1 MQQITYR
8 EALNQALKEEMR
20 RDDRIIILGEDVALY
35 GGSYKVTDGLL
46 AEFGSDR
53 VRDTPISEGAIVGTA
68 IGAAMLGLRPIA
80 ELMTINFS
88 LLAMDQIVN
97 HAAKIRS
104 MFGGKVNVPLVVRA
118 PGGGGQQLG
127 AQHSQ
132 SLESYFLHCPGL
144 RVAIP
149 STPADAKGL
158 LKESIRDANP
168 VMFIEHTVLYGT
180 KGEVPTGDYTIPLGI
195 ADVKKEGS
203 DITIVGYSRML
214 LTALEAAKR
223 LWEEDEID
231 AEVVDPRTLNP
242 LDVETL
248 ATSVKKTRRA
258 VIVEEDWLTGG
269 VGAELAARISE
280 EAFDY
285 LDAPVRRIATKDV
298 PLPYSRELE
307 LRAIPSVDD
316 VVAAVRQM
324 I

>member
-1 MQQITYR
+1 MQEITYR

-20 RDDRIIILGEDVALY
+20 RDDRIFVLGEDVGLY
-35 GGSYKVTDGLL
+35 GGSYKVTDGLF

-68 IGAAMLGLRPIA
+68 TGAAMLGLRPIA

-97 HAAKIRS
+97 HAAKIRT
-104 MFGGKVNVPLVVRA
+104 MFGGKVTVPVVIRA

-132 SLESYFLHCPGL
+132 SLESYFMHCPGL
-144 RVAIP
+144 RVVIP

-158 LKESIRDANP
+158 LKESIRDDNP
-168 VMFIEHTVLYGT
+168 VMFIEHIVLYGT
-180 KGEVPTGDYTIPLGI
+180 KGEVPSGDYTIPLGK

-203 DITIVGYSRML
+203 DITIIGYSRML

-223 LWEEDEID
+223 LWEEDEIN
-231 AEVVDPRTLNP
+231 AEVLDPRTLNP

-248 ATSVKKTRRA
+248 VTSVKKTRRA

-269 VGAELAARISE
+269 VGGELAARILE

-285 LDAPVRRIATKDV
+285 LDAPVKRIATKDV

-307 LRAIPSVDD
+307 LRAIPSVED
-316 VVAAVRQM
+316 VIAAVREM

>member
-1 MQQITYR
+1 MQEITYR
-8 EALNQALKEEMR
+8 EALNQALREEMR
-20 RDDRIIILGEDVALY
+20 RDDRIFILGEDVGLY

-53 VRDTPISEGAIVGTA
+53 VRDTPISEGAIVGTG

-104 MFGGKVNVPLVVRA
+104 MFGGKVAIPLVIRA

-132 SLESYFLHCPGL
+132 SLESYFMHAPGL
-144 RVAIP
+144 KVVIP

-158 LKESIRDANP
+158 LKESIRDDNP

-180 KGEVPTGDYTIPLGI
+180 KGEVPSGDYTIPLGK
-195 ADVKKEGS
+195 ADVKKKGN
-203 DITIVGYSRML
+203 DITIIAYSRML
-214 LTALEAAKR
+214 LVALEAAQR
-223 LWEEDEID
+223 LLQEEID

-242 LDVETL
+242 LDIEALVD
-248 ATSVKKTRRA
+248 SVKKTKRA
-258 VIVEEDWLTGG
+258 VVVEEDWLTGG
-269 VGAELAARISE
+269 VGGELAAQIYE
-280 EAFDY
+280 KAFDY
-285 LDAPVRRIATKDV
+285 LDAPIKRVATKDV

-307 LRAIPSVDD
+307 LRAIPQVED
-316 VVAAVRQM
+316 VVAAVREM